1 MTSDTCLNI
10 RLANFGTRVQ
20 PSTFPKYVS
29 DISSGVRHF
38 FLCALRVR
46 CVCGPCAVLC
56 GVVRCCA
63 VLCVFVRPTDQP
75 PPTFDLCLPLCLPL
89 LYRYT
94 NHAFLFNRPLP

>member
-10 RLANFGTRVQ
+10 RPANFGTRVQ
-20 PSTFPKYVS
+20 PFTFPKYVS

-46 CVCGPCAVLC
+46 PLCGLVRRCAVLC

-63 VLCVFVRPTDQP
+63 FFVRPTDQP
-75 PPTFDLCLPLCLPL
+75 PPTSDLCLPLCLPL

-94 NHAFLFNRPLP
+94 NHAFLFSRPLP